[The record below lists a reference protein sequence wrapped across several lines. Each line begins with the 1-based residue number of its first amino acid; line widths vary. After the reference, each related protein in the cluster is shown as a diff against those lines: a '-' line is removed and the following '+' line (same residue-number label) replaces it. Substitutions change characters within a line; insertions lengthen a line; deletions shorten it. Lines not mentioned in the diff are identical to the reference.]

1 MGFETENLHY
11 IGSCDATFFS
21 GKLHDKLIVSYG
33 ANTRL
38 ADHLNFAILSLIKL
52 WAQDEIAFG
61 STSFAFKK
69 TVFDKCFDVPFEPVG
84 RQFCCSDNAF
94 EGDPL
99 GKEYRCQHHQALDGN
114 RLAVSLL
121 IFKDEP
127 EEIDVGLAFR
137 EKDTHVFF
145 SGFGI
150 VR

>member
-1 MGFETENLHY
+1 M
-11 IGSCDATFFS
+11 
-21 GKLHDKLIVSYG
+21 
-33 ANTRL
+33 
-38 ADHLNFAILSLIKL
+38 
-52 WAQDEIAFG
+52 
-61 STSFAFKK
+61 
-69 TVFDKCFDVPFEPVG
+69 PFEPVG

-137 EKDTHVFF
+137 EKDAHAFF
-145 SGFGI
+145 IGFGI
-150 VR
+150 VWSRTSVDKTAFKNQINASPCTLGKSQSLENVR